1 MSTTPT
7 ITLHPRQ
14 PSPPSNPNPLPPLL
28 HTPFG
33 LAILELQ
40 GTINFTF
47 PSSPSP
53 SDDADADADPDKPAI
68 PPNQIGHLIFPEYNP
83 DALDPSSTAWMKRVY
98 MHVGEH
104 QRLMGEVKK
113 LVKPLA
119 VVRGRG
125 RGRGRGKDD
134 GAEVEGGVEELE
146 VVDLVRFK
154 IVFAQRPE
162 PVTTVS

>member
-1 MSTTPT
+1 MSTPT

-14 PSPPSNPNPLPPLL
+14 PNPPPSSNPFPPLL

-33 LAILELQ
+33 LALLELQ
-40 GTINFTF
+40 GTINFPA

-53 SDDADADADPDKPAI
+53 DNNSDNDDDDDPSRPQIPA
-68 PPNQIGHLIFPEYNP
+68 NQIGHLIFPEYNP

-98 MHVGEH
+98 MYVGEH

-113 LVKPLA
+113 LPKPLA
-119 VVRGRG
+119 VVRGR
-125 RGRGRGKDD
+125 RKEE
-134 GAEVEGGVEELE
+134 GAMEDEGVEELE
-146 VVDLVRFK
+146 VVDLVRYK

-162 PVTTVS
+162 PVTEGS